1 MKKKVAFCF
10 DLDGTL
16 TKQETLPLIAN
27 ELGIHEEINLL
38 TTLTLNGVIPFK
50 NSFKLRVQ
58 LLASVDISVVQNILG
73 KVELFSDLQ
82 DFISNNSE
90 HCYIVTGNLDVWVEK
105 LISKI
110 GCKSFASTAKYS
122 GDRLLGIDNIIDKGD
137 IVKKLKEE
145 YDLIVAVGDSMND
158 VSMLENADIK
168 VAFGGLHMPVES
180 LIKVSNYVT
189 FDEKGLC
196 NILNQFAK

>member
-90 HCYIVTGNLDVWVEK
+90 DCYIVTGNLDVWVEK